1 MTITFEYFMKEQHQ
15 QQKLSRVCTRNWPTT
30 HLDLFESIAMTAI
43 DRTLEANI
51 QLISIKILL
60 KRQETDLPLET
71 DLN

>member
-1 MTITFEYFMKEQHQ
+1 MKEQHQ
-15 QQKLSRVCTRNWPTT
+15 QQKLSRVCTRNWSAT